1 MLKFKHSSLELW
13 HLPHPMRILLLSGV
27 SWMRKYWIS
36 IALTFF
42 GFARADGTFSRL
54 PDIPQ
59 PFTDPILIKEQASRL
74 ASGGAIINLQLT
86 TGHAPKIMEGTLA
99 LARAIRLEAETSRFL
114 RELVVIRT
122 AGIVG
127 SEYELN
133 QHYALASA
141 CSYPKEKIMAI
152 QNWKTSVLFDEKEKA
167 MLAFVDE
174 MANGGEV
181 KDTTFETFSKFF
193 SPKQIVEISV
203 TVSSYYGNGLLT
215 KALKIKSETDG
226 RVTFPGKC

>member
-1 MLKFKHSSLELW
+1 MERLSQGTLKQ
-13 HLPHPMRILLLSGV
+13 
-27 SWMRKYWIS
+27 
-36 IALTFF
+36 TFF
-42 GFARADGTFSRL
+42 DGYKMKTLRWSLMLTWSFLSFAFADGTYSRL

-59 PFTDPILIKEQASRL
+59 PFTDPILIKEQASRA

-86 TGHAPKIMEGTLA
+86 TGHAPKIMEGTLG
-99 LARAIRLEAETSRFL
+99 LARAIRLEAETSRLL
-114 RELVVIRT
+114 RELAIIRT

-141 CSYPKEKIMAI
+141 CKYPNEKIMALP
-152 QNWKTSVLFDEKEKA
+152 NWKSSSAFSDQERA

-174 MANGGEV
+174 MAQGGDV
-181 KDTTFETFSKFF
+181 KDSTFETFSKFF
-193 SPKQIVEISV
+193 TPKQIIEISV

-215 KALKIKSETDG
+215 KALRIKPETDG
-226 RVTFPGKC
+226 RVTYPGKC

>member
-1 MLKFKHSSLELW
+1 MKIFRWSVILMWSLFNL
-13 HLPHPMRILLLSGV
+13 
-27 SWMRKYWIS
+27 
-36 IALTFF
+36 A
-42 GFARADGTFSRL
+42 FAEGTYSRL

-59 PFTDPILIKEQASRL
+59 PFTDPILIKEQASRA

-86 TGHAPKIMEGTLA
+86 TGHAPKIMEGTLG

-114 RELVVIRT
+114 RELAIIRT

-133 QHYALASA
+133 QHYALANA
-141 CSYPKEKIMAI
+141 CKYPSDKIMAV
-152 QNWKTSVLFDEKEKA
+152 QTWKSSPLFSPEEKA

-174 MANGGEV
+174 MAQGGDV
-181 KDTTFETFSKFF
+181 KDVTFEDFSHFF

-203 TVSSYYGNGLLT
+203 IVSSYYGNGLLA
-215 KALKIKSETDG
+215 KALKIKPETDG

>member
-1 MLKFKHSSLELW
+1 VIKSAKLFLIGAVVMKKFGLL
-13 HLPHPMRILLLSGV
+13 ILFSFLVGL
-27 SWMRKYWIS
+27 
-36 IALTFF
+36 AF
-42 GFARADGTFSRL
+42 ADGTYSRL

-86 TGHAPKIMEGTLA
+86 TGHAPKIMEGTLG

-114 RELVVIRT
+114 RELVIIRT

-127 SEYELN
+127 SDYELN

-141 CSYPKEKIMAI
+141 CKYPNEKIMAI
-152 QNWKTSVLFDEKEKA
+152 QNWKSSTLFDEKEKA

-174 MANGGEV
+174 MAQGGDV
-181 KDTTFETFSKFF
+181 KDITFEAFSKFF
-193 SPKQIVEISV
+193 TPKQIVEISV